1 MSPRR
6 PTGEKAPMFTW
17 LVWCNCRP
25 DGPWQVVAPWPEV
38 YFCVRCKA
46 TMQVRALVDETATA
60 VL

>member
-6 PTGEKAPMFTW
+6 PTGEKAPMHLW
-17 LVWCNCRP
+17 LVWCSCRR
-25 DGPWQVVAPWPEV
+25 DGPWRVAAPWPEV

-46 TMQVRALVDETATA
+46 SMQVRALIDETAT